1 MEEQFYNIPQKG
13 MGVTVCYWRAREPA
27 TIIKVKGKIL
37 MIRLD
42 SLYQQ
47 ATNLHSHIIIN
58 NPSGLT
64 MTFSKRK
71 SNKWIMKG
79 ESDSPKSTYLVLGER
94 AKVLNDGV
102 LLAAD

>member
-47 ATNLHSHIIIN
+47 ATNLHSHIITN